1 MLGVV
6 LAGFFPWLNRAQAQ
20 PIRSVAVLPFRVLGS
35 GAKND
40 YFAAGINNAVT
51 TDLAESS
58 KLKVVSETSV
68 ARFKNTT
75 EPIPQIARALGVDGV
90 VEGAVLQEGGRVR
103 ITVHLIRAGTD
114 RHIWTDSYERQLTN
128 ILALQDP
135 VAQGV
140 ADAVDAKLSPGVTR
154 KGAPSRQV
162 NTSAYQAYLE
172 GHYYAQN
179 PNEDFF
185 RAKGYFEQAIQ
196 LDPSFALA
204 YAGLSDYYCKISD
217 GGLPSRA
224 CQFLLLELESG
235 VSLRIGE
242 TLALRRSDVDFAR
255 HEIHIR
261 QSVDAVTR
269 EVQAVKSKASS
280 ADLPMSSQLEQRLRT
295 HLGNKPGSSELL
307 FVNRNGRPFNANKL
321 RERLHLLLTNLGIER
336 GGFHSLR
343 HGAASSFL
351 SGGATPAVVQR
362 QMRHSDAR
370 ITVGIYGHVIGD
382 EQRAVVQNRSA
393 RLVN

>member
-204 YAGLSDYYCKISD
+204 YAGLSDYYCKISV
-217 GGLPSRA
+217 GGLPSKDTLPECGNYA
-224 CQFLLLELESG
+224 QQALHLDPNSPEG
-235 VSLRIGE
+235 H
-242 TLALRRSDVDFAR
+242 LALANFYFLNWNWS
-255 HEIHIR
+255 
-261 QSVDAVTR
+261 
-269 EVQAVKSKASS
+269 
-280 ADLPMSSQLEQRLRT
+280 
-295 HLGNKPGSSELL
+295 
-307 FVNRNGRPFNANKL
+307 NANQEYCCGLEKPS
-321 RERLHLLLTNLGIER
+321 RFAGPTWTSQGTRFT
-336 GGFHSLR
+336 F
-343 HGAASSFL
+343 
-351 SGGATPAVVQR
+351 VKVW
-362 QMRHSDAR
+362 MR
-370 ITVGIYGHVIGD
+370 
-382 EQRAVVQNRSA
+382 
-393 RLVN
+393 